1 MAISEELQ
9 NTIKRTFELS
19 STMLDQ
25 ASILKQKVDSVE
37 SNKAVVD
44 LQNRLI
50 RAKARRDRANAE
62 VRAYWAMM
70 YDTRFEDAPFDIHGK
85 LCDMDTPISCRVH
98 TPSQWE
104 RIWNKVAHRL
114 EVYCSVLATQCNANL
129 PYKSLNK
136 YPEVIISKD

>member
-70 YDTRFEDAPFDIHGK
+70 HDTRFENAPFDIHGK
-85 LCDMDTPISCRVH
+85 LCSMESSVQFKVH
-98 TPSQWE
+98 TPMQWE

-114 EVYCSVLATQCNANL
+114 EVYCSVLSTQCSVNL
-129 PYKSLNK
+129 PHKPLSKSM
-136 YPEVIISKD
+136 EIIISKD